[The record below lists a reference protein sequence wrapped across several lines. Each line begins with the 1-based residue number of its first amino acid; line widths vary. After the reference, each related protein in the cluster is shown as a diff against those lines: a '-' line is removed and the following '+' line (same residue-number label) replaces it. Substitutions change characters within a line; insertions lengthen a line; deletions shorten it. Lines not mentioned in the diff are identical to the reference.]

1 MEKFKGLTRS
11 SSVFFFFGE
20 NLHEYFVVKGN
31 SKYPLNSYKPKSEWQ
46 IGNACKGFQLFLL
59 GCLIIFI
66 NLRKKTNFE
75 YITKKKKNI
84 YIGPCFCCRPL
95 ISYVFCLF
103 ISIIVLFISL
113 TLLKTKS
120 TYELNPRYRV
130 AFLNEYDLASY
141 LSFFLFLIG
150 FFCGCVGNLECSFKS
165 DRIHNTPSYLN

>member
-1 MEKFKGLTRS
+1 MSYHFHKFKEKNQFR
-11 SSVFFFFGE
+11 VH
-20 NLHEYFVVKGN
+20 HE
-31 SKYPLNSYKPKSEWQ
+31 
-46 IGNACKGFQLFLL
+46 
-59 GCLIIFI
+59 
-66 NLRKKTNFE
+66 
-75 YITKKKKNI
+75 KKKKNI

-130 AFLNEYDLASY
+130 AFQPFLNEYDLASY

-165 DRIHNTPSYLN
+165 DRIHNTPPYLN